1 MSTHKNKTFTDRL
14 KTAGEAKQA
23 LLDKFRARPAADDP
37 AVVERQAAR
46 QAVSNARDAR
56 TAEREA
62 QAAKS
67 QAARQAKA
75 EADAVEQRAREA
87 AEQEQ
92 RQRDAAAVAQREA
105 ALEVDRKA
113 ARDAR
118 YAARKTRK

>member
-1 MSTHKNKTFTDRL
+1 MSAHKNKTFSDRL

-46 QAVSNARDAR
+46 QVVSNARDAR

-62 QAAKS
+62 QAAKA

-75 EADAVEQRAREA
+75 EADAAEQSAREA
-87 AEQEQ
+87 AEREQ
-92 RQRDAAAVAQREA
+92 RQQEAAAAAQREA